1 MPTHK
6 YNKLEIEKPY
16 LPVEPKT
23 HPGPYKP
30 NHNRKSDSNALFSH
44 IFRLGPGLSFTNHP
58 HPSCLRQNQ
67 TQPMPE
73 CLQFY
78 MKNKD
83 TLFFSHPFETSL
95 INTLLVLHT
104 NLCKK
109 TTWYDFQGNC
119 EFQKSLCNK
128 KLMKFISINQYIG
141 RHHYYQNQKNCEK

>member
-1 MPTHK
+1 
-6 YNKLEIEKPY
+6 
-16 LPVEPKT
+16 
-23 HPGPYKP
+23 
-30 NHNRKSDSNALFSH
+30 
-44 IFRLGPGLSFTNHP
+44 
-58 HPSCLRQNQ
+58 
-67 TQPMPE
+67 MPE

-128 KLMKFISINQYIG
+128 KLMKFISINQYMG
-141 RHHYYQNQKNCEK
+141 RHHYYQNQKTERNKTTISVWVVIIFFGITHLQFAGLISSLDSFNF